1 MIHLGSPND
10 AMRHDVTSRA
20 LLVHRA
26 AATLGVVVLV
36 TLAGCS
42 GALRGNQTVSTRGE
56 TFDAAA
62 WRDAMIDAREE
73 LAAAPEDPAVLHR
86 IAQLYAAADSS
97 DLALAFCERVLTA
110 HPDHH
115 IALSLWSKLQFEQGA
130 HDAAIARIEAS
141 RARKGA
147 LPDALQTGL
156 ALHYDAVGRWE
167 ESAREFDQ
175 VRTPNSAK
183 VYHVLRGDHFLEA
196 GELASAALQ
205 ADPHSAASH
214 NNFGITRL
222 YAGDPE
228 RAREAF
234 LRALELDPDAS
245 GALYNLAI
253 VDAFYF
259 FDEAQG
265 RAWFERY
272 RATGAV
278 DDPDGLTELLAV
290 GEGSSIGEQARR

>member
-1 MIHLGSPND
+1 MS
-10 AMRHDVTSRA
+10 A
-20 LLVHRA
+20 
-26 AATLGVVVLV
+26 
-36 TLAGCS
+36 
-42 GALRGNQTVSTRGE
+42 RGE
-56 TFDAAA
+56 AFDAAA
-62 WRDAMIDAREE
+62 WRDAMIDARAA
-73 LAAAPEDPAVLHR
+73 LATTPEDPGVLHH

-97 DLALAFCERVLTA
+97 DRALTFCERVLAA

-115 IALSLWSKLQFEQGA
+115 IALSLWSKLQFELGE
-130 HDAAIARIEAS
+130 HDEAIARIEAS
-141 RARKGA
+141 GARQGA
-147 LPDALQTGL
+147 LPDALRTGL

-183 VYHVLRGDHFLEA
+183 VYHVLRGDDFLQA
-196 GELASAALQ
+196 GELATAALE

-222 YAGDPE
+222 YAGEPE

-234 LRALELDPDAS
+234 LRALELDSTAS

-290 GEGSSIGEQARR
+290 GDGSSIGEQARR

>member
-1 MIHLGSPND
+1 MRND
-10 AMRHDVTSRA
+10 ATPRA
-20 LLVHRA
+20 LFVPRA
-26 AATLGVVVLV
+26 ATALGMIVLV
-36 TLAGCS
+36 LLAGCS
-42 GALRGNQTVSTRGE
+42 GALRSNPSVNARGDA
-56 TFDAAA
+56 FDAAA
-62 WRDAMIDAREE
+62 WRDAMVDARAA
-73 LAAAPEDPAVLHR
+73 LATAPEDPGVLHH

-97 DLALAFCERVLTA
+97 DLALEFCERVLAA

-115 IALSLWSKLQFEQGA
+115 IALSLWSKLQFEQGE
-130 HDAAIARIEAS
+130 HDEAIARIEAS
-141 RARKGA
+141 RDRQGA
-147 LPDALQTGL
+147 LPDALRTGL
-156 ALHYDAVGRWE
+156 ALHYDAIGRWE

-175 VRTPNSAK
+175 VHTPNSAK
-183 VYHVLRGDHFLEA
+183 VYHVLRGDHFLQA
-196 GELASAALQ
+196 GELATAALE

-234 LRALELDPDAS
+234 LRALELDPTAS